1 MSKTKKVLSLV
12 MAVALLFNVLAVI
25 SSAACATGKVVGI
38 VAESDDALVAGG
50 TVTVDF
56 SFELPAGTDYTAYK
70 LGLFQ
75 LLVSY
80 NADVL
85 TPVSRTWGS
94 SFTGFMDDGAIFNT
108 TSSTVHAWVTPN
120 MSAEDA
126 ALYTGSAAVQAKI
139 VTGNDLGYSGTTGYP
154 LGAVKDVAF
163 SITFKVADDYNGT
176 DAANVGI
183 LASSFNNA
191 TRCYLRDITTKSNGK
206 LAKDG
211 SEIDFTEASVTLT
224 APVAASKVYE
234 VAKQVRANGDNIDL
248 GVKAGFDTKD
258 IAIAFDNAT
267 GTSTNVKTV
276 GAKLK
281 VNGEDAGTGTSRFVY
296 KITDT
301 EYQYRVIIEN
311 VAKDSTDVYTVELF
325 VEMMDGTIITGDTV
339 EIKAADVVGKLPA

>member
-56 SFELPAGTDYTAYK
+56 SFELPAGTDYEAYR

-85 TPVSRTWGS
+85 TPTTRTWS
-94 SFTGFMDDGAIFNT
+94 STFSQFMNDTAIFNT
-108 TSSTVHAWVTPN
+108 NSTTVHGWVTPN

-126 ALYTGSAAVQAKI
+126 ALYTGSAAVQANI
-139 VTGNDLGYSGTTGYP
+139 NLSNAFGYTGTAGYALGG
-154 LGAVKDVAF
+154 VKDVAF
-163 SITFKVADDYNGT
+163 SITFDVADDYNGT
-176 DAANVGI
+176 DSANVGI

-191 TRCYLRDITTKSNGK
+191 TRCYIRDITTKSNGK

-224 APVAASKVYE
+224 APAATSPVYHVAN
-234 VAKQVRANGDNIDL
+234 QVRPNGDAMDI
-248 GVKAGFDTKD
+248 GIKAGFNTAD
-258 IAIAFDNAT
+258 IDIAFDAN
-267 GTSTNVKTV
+267 GTSTNVAKV
-276 GAKLK
+276 GANLK
-281 VNGEDAGTGTSRFVY
+281 VNGADAGTGTSRFVY
-296 KITDT
+296 KISDT
-301 EYQYRVIIEN
+301 EYQYRVIIEG

-325 VEMMDGTIITGDTV
+325 VEMSDGTIITGDTV
-339 EIKAADVVGKLPA
+339 EVKAADVVGKLPA